1 MARPKVKSNKNDT
14 FTYRQER
21 NDMSGRIAAAKAAI
35 EDVFSI
41 ADVFAIGKGSRS
53 TGLRIKS

>member
-1 MARPKVKSNKNDT
+1 MARPKVNSNKKDT

-21 NDMSGRIAAAKAAI
+21 NDMSGRMEAANAAI

-41 ADVFAIGKGSRS
+41 GHVFSIGKGSR
-53 TGLRIKS
+53 TGLRLKS